1 LLKRW
6 KSGKQKQIR
15 LRENQMTKTNKEI
28 AEILIMMRR
37 LWDTAESFALA
48 IGMNETDAA
57 KFAAKE
63 LDRIVEQSKGE
74 TK

>member
-1 LLKRW
+1 
-6 KSGKQKQIR
+6 
-15 LRENQMTKTNKEI
+15 MTKTNKEI
-28 AEILIMMRR
+28 AEILVMMRR

-48 IGMNETDAA
+48 IGMDETNAA
-57 KFAAKE
+57 KFAARE

>member
-1 LLKRW
+1 MERT
-6 KSGKQKQIR
+6 
-15 LRENQMTKTNKEI
+15 NQEI
-28 AEILIMMRR
+28 AEILVMMRR

>member
-1 LLKRW
+1 MER
-6 KSGKQKQIR
+6 
-15 LRENQMTKTNKEI
+15 TNKEK

-63 LDRIVEQSKGE
+63 LDHIVEQSKGE